1 MSARLVVTVFSM
13 MAVGAGCSL
22 RKDLADGAGT
32 DVRIDTLQDGVNADL
47 AGPPPDLRPGADATP
62 TGATGGNGLAP
73 GGTAGSTGSG
83 GSTGLGTGGSTGLG
97 TAGST
102 GLGTGGAT
110 SGGTGGSPSG
120 PDAATDGPLLMRGL
134 AEACALG
141 SDCTSGNCVD
151 GVCCD
156 SACASSCS
164 ACNLTDFVGHCS
176 PIPAGGVA
184 PSPHPACP
192 KLAATTC
199 QQDGLCDGAGA
210 CQLYTSGESCA
221 GGACS
226 AATQMS
232 VTGSTCDGLGTCK
245 PTPAVACAPFKC
257 KADGTACATTCATDA
272 DCQGQPCVAGSCGK
286 VANGNKCTS
295 AGQCTSGSCV
305 DGYCCDLACGG
316 TCQACDLAGS
326 IGKCTTLAANQ
337 TPRNGRAACA
347 AGTCGSRCDGTSTS
361 CAFAPKTTSCGAAS
375 CSGGTAKAAVSCDGM
390 GACPMATTTSCGGY
404 ACSGTACKTTCAAD
418 ADCLAPTPYCSGGK
432 CQAAKPLGRACT
444 TGSECAM
451 GNCVNGVCCGTA
463 SCPACQACNL
473 GTPGTCTGKPATA
486 TDSACSTANCQTGT
500 CNGSGACAQAAD
512 GAMCG
517 ANRFCRGGTCG
528 ACTPNQLCQP
538 PTNPCK
544 TGTTSCTTGSMTCLE
559 SGNVGSGTPCG
570 AAASCTG
577 TTKTN
582 AAVCNGSGTCAATTQ
597 SCSNGCNAAK
607 TDCLTCSAGQTSCS
621 GTCVDTTSN
630 AAHCGASCGACGTA
644 TPICL
649 NSTCVQ
655 CTSDSYCSGV
665 EPSCDVPSHTCVC
678 RRPSAG
684 NVILNAGF
692 DTNLNGWLFDPGT
705 GVSWKSDDADGCAG
719 SGSLYA
725 TDPNLYAMSPC
736 LKVTPGVFYY
746 FGFRYKHGITP
757 DASVFCYLTPY
768 KDSSCS
774 TGSDE
779 DTAPGILPSRSS
791 TWSSASTTW
800 MVYPDSPYAQ
810 VSCPLKDGS
819 IDQVYLN
826 PNANI
831 F

>member
-1 MSARLVVTVFSM
+1 MSARLVVTVFSVL
-13 MAVGAGCSL
+13 AVGAGCSL
-22 RKDLADGAGT
+22 RKDLADGAVT
-32 DVRIDTLQDGVNADL
+32 DARIDTLPDGGNADL

-62 TGATGGNGLAP
+62 TGVTGGDAPAP
-73 GGTAGSTGSG
+73 GGTAGATGSG
-83 GSTGLGTGGSTGLG
+83 GATGPGS
-97 TAGST
+97 
-102 GLGTGGAT
+102 GGAT
-110 SGGTGGSPSG
+110 SGGAGGALGG

-141 SDCTSGNCVD
+141 SDCTSGSCVD

-156 SACASSCS
+156 SACAGSCS
-164 ACNLTDFVGHCS
+164 ACNLTNFVGHCS

-192 KLAATTC
+192 KLAASTC
-199 QQDGLCDGAGA
+199 QQSGLCDGAGA
-210 CQLYTSGESCA
+210 CQLYASGQSCA

-226 AATQMS
+226 ATTQMS

-286 VANGNKCTS
+286 VANGNTCTS
-295 AGQCTSGSCV
+295 AGQCTSGNCV
-305 DGYCCDLACGG
+305 DGTCCDLACAGS
-316 TCQACDLAGS
+316 CQACDLSGS

-361 CAFAPKTTSCGAAS
+361 CTFASKTTSCGAAS
-375 CSGGTAKAAVSCDGM
+375 CSGGTVKAAVSCDGM
-390 GACPMATTTSCGGY
+390 GACPTATTTSCGGY
-404 ACSGTACKTTCAAD
+404 ACSGAACKTTCAGD
-418 ADCLAPTPYCSGGK
+418 GDCLAPTPYCSGGK

-473 GTPGTCTGKPATA
+473 GTPGTCTSKPATA

-528 ACTPNQLCQP
+528 ACTPNQSCQP

-559 SGNVGSGTPCG
+559 SGNVGSGTLCG

-582 AAVCNGSGTCAATTQ
+582 AAACNGSGTCVATTQ
-597 SCSNGCNAAK
+597 NCPNGCNAAK
-607 TDCLTCSAGQTSCS
+607 TDCLTCPAGQTSCS

-630 AAHCGASCGACGTA
+630 AAHCGAGCGACGSA

-684 NVILNAGF
+684 NVIPNAGF

-719 SGSLYA
+719 SGSLYG

-736 LKVTPGVFYY
+736 LKVTPGVVYY
-746 FGFRYKHGITP
+746 FGFRYKHGITS

-768 KDSSCS
+768 KESTCS
-774 TGSDE
+774 MGSDE
-779 DTAPGILPSRSS
+779 DTAPGILPSRST

-800 MVYPDSPYAQ
+800 MVYPDSPYAR